1 MQNLQTLDTSQLIDL
16 LNKETTRYYKIIKD
30 GSGNKERIECQWM
43 INNIQKELN
52 QRKKVTR

>member
-30 GSGNKERIECQWM
+30 GSGNKERIETQWM
-43 INNIQKELN
+43 INNIQKDLN